1 MHKHPKITEDR
12 IRKTIDRIRPLVHRA
27 VAPLQIES
35 WKIGGEPVPYAAA
48 IAQQF
53 SPSVVGELWGVPW
66 DTVWFRF
73 RGTVPAEW
81 AGREVVALI
90 KLGAKAGEGFTC
102 EGLVWQDG
110 IPTRAINSFRADVPL
125 ISPAAGGES
134 FEFYLEAAA
143 NPNAD
148 GGAYR
153 IAPRGLTQ
161 PIFRLEQ
168 AELACVNREAQAYL
182 DDFRLC
188 AETLPVLP
196 AESPRRAR
204 LLYALNASANQFDP
218 ADAASIPAARQA
230 LAEVMAKRNGD
241 TAHQISAIGHA
252 HIDTAWLWPLRE
264 TIRKCAR
271 TFSTALAYMEE
282 YPAYVFGCSQPQQY
296 AWMKEYYPT
305 IYEGIRRA
313 VKRGQW
319 EPIGSMWIEPDC
331 NIPSGES
338 LIRQILHGK
347 NFFLAEFAYET
358 TQLWIPDVFG
368 YSAALPQ
375 ILRKSGIHYFVTQKI
390 SWNQLNKFPH
400 HTFLWEGL
408 DGTRIFSHFPPADT
422 YNADLFPKHL
432 QYSEANF
439 RDHDRASRS
448 LFVYG
453 YGDGGGGPTKGM
465 LEAAIRLRDFEGL
478 PKVTQEKV
486 ADFLTK
492 AEEDAIDLPV
502 WVGELYLELHRG
514 TYTTQAKT
522 KRGNRKCEQLLH
534 DAEFFS
540 VLAPAAGVS
549 EIDPPRPIYDIA
561 RRGEH
566 SVEAYLDRAWKLLLL
581 NQFHDIIP
589 GSSIDWVYED
599 SARDYQAIA
608 ELCAAVADPARRDIA
623 GSIGTGAARRPV
635 VVFNPTGFAR
645 REVAAL
651 PDGTPAWVEAP
662 SCGYAVNDLAASAE
676 VSPVRTSTQDGKV
689 TLDNGVLRVDFDA
702 NGQLA
707 AVYDQR
713 AGRQVL
719 APGKPGNVF
728 ELHRDIPNNWDAWDI
743 DIFAN
748 ETGEEVTA
756 LESLEIIEDHPLRAV
771 VRLVRRF
778 GNSTLTQ
785 RICLSAGSARLD
797 FVTEVDWHENQKLLR
812 VAFPVHVRSLRAT
825 YETQFGHLERPTHY
839 NTSWDLAR
847 FEVCGHKWADLS
859 EGNYGVALLNDCK
872 YGYAIAGN
880 VLRLSLLR
888 SPIAPDPTADRGQH
902 LFTYALFP
910 HAGDFQAGGVVAE
923 GYALNCPLQLLPAVS
938 QSGARPERESF
949 FSVDQPGV
957 VIDTI
962 KKAEKEDA
970 VIVRLYEA
978 HNTRCRVTLKIALP
992 VRSIATADLME
1003 NTLEALEFENGAVSF
1018 EIAPFEIV
1026 TLKIIAA

>member
-27 VAPLQIES
+27 VAPLRIES
-35 WKIGGEPVPYAAA
+35 WRVGGEPVPYAVAVSQA
-48 IAQQF
+48 F
-53 SPSVVGELWGVPW
+53 SPGAAGELWGVPW

-73 RGTVPAEW
+73 HGKIPAQW
-81 AGREVVALI
+81 AGSEVVALI

-102 EGLVWQDG
+102 EGQVWRDG
-110 IPTRAINSFRADVPL
+110 RPTRAINAFRSDVPL
-125 ISPAAGGES
+125 AAPAAGGED
-134 FEFYLEAAA
+134 FEFYVEAAA

-153 IAPRGLTQ
+153 IAPRGQTA
-161 PIFRLEQ
+161 PIFRIEQ
-168 AELACVNREAQAYL
+168 AELACIDRDAQAYL

-196 AESPRRAR
+196 AESPRRAK
-204 LLYALNASANQFDP
+204 LLYALNASANVFDP

-230 LAEVMAKRNGD
+230 LAGVLSRHNGD
-241 TAHQISAIGHA
+241 SAHQISAIGHA

-296 AWMKEYYPT
+296 AWMKAYYPT
-305 IYEGIRRA
+305 IYEGIRQAIR
-313 VKRGQW
+313 RGQW

-338 LIRQILHGK
+338 LVRQILHGK
-347 NFFLAEFAYET
+347 NFFLDEFGYET

-375 ILRKSGIHYFVTQKI
+375 ILRQSGIDYFVTQKI

-422 YNADLFPKHL
+422 YNADLFPNHL
-432 QYSEANF
+432 KYAENNF
-439 RDHDRASRS
+439 REHDRANRS

-453 YGDGGGGPTKGM
+453 WGDGGGGPTKGM
-465 LEAAIRLRDFEGL
+465 LEAALRLRDFEGL

-486 ADFLTK
+486 SVFLAK
-492 AEEDAIDLPV
+492 AQEDAQDLPV

-514 TYTTQAKT
+514 TYTTQART
-522 KRGNRKCEQLLH
+522 KRANRKCEQLLH
-534 DAEFFS
+534 GAEFFS
-540 VLAPAAGVS
+540 VLAPAAGVA
-549 EIDPPRPIYDIA
+549 EIHSPRPIYDCG
-561 RRGEH
+561 REGEH
-566 SVEAYLDRAWKLLLL
+566 TVAAYLDRAWKLLLL

-599 SARDYQAIA
+599 SARDYAAIA
-608 ELCAAVADPARRDIA
+608 ELCGAVAEPARREIA
-623 GSIGTGAARRPV
+623 GAIDTGAARRPII
-635 VVFNPTGFAR
+635 VFNPTGFPR
-645 REVAAL
+645 QEVAAL
-651 PDGTPAWVEAP
+651 PDGTLMWVEAP
-662 SCGYAVNDLAASAE
+662 PCGYAVNDRAAPADIP
-676 VSPVRTSTQDGKV
+676 PVRTSTHGGKV
-689 TLDNGVLRVDFDA
+689 TLDNGILRVDVDT

-707 AVYDQR
+707 AIFDHR

-719 APGKPGNVF
+719 APGKPGNVLQ
-728 ELHRDIPNNWDAWDI
+728 LHRDYPNNWDAWDI
-743 DIFAN
+743 DIFTA
-748 ETGEEVTA
+748 ETCEEIRAV
-756 LESLEIIEDHPLRAV
+756 ESLEVLEDHPLRAT
-771 VRLVRRF
+771 VRVVRRF

-785 RICLSAGSARLD
+785 AICLSAGSPRLD
-797 FVTEVDWHENQKLLR
+797 FLTEVDWQESRKLLKA
-812 VAFPVHVRSLRAT
+812 AFPVNVHSMRAA
-825 YETQFGHLERPTHY
+825 YETQFGHVERPTHY

-847 FEVCGHKWADLS
+847 FEVCAHRWADLA
-859 EGNYGVALLNDCK
+859 EGDYGVALLNDCK
-872 YGYAIAGN
+872 YGYDIAGHTM
-880 VLRLSLLR
+880 RLSLLR
-888 SPIAPDPTADRGQH
+888 APGAPDPAADRGRH
-902 LFTYALFP
+902 EFTYSLLP
-910 HAGDFQAGGVVAE
+910 HPGDFQAGGVVAAAN
-923 GYALNCPLQLLPAVS
+923 ALNYPLQLVEVAS
-938 QSGARPERESF
+938 QSGSLPERETF

-957 VIDTI
+957 VIEAI
-962 KKAEKEDA
+962 KKAEKENA

-978 HNTRCRVTLKIALP
+978 HNCHCRVTFRTTLSDP
-992 VRSIATADLME
+992 SIATADLME
-1003 NTLEALEFENGAVSF
+1003 HTLKPLECHDSAVVL

-1026 TLKIIAA
+1026 TLKIMPR